1 MAKSI
6 LTPEG
11 DLVNYDNLIA
21 VSVEVRP
28 VGVDEEHSEDEYCIV
43 GTDVT
48 NKENL
53 LYHSPDYENGAKKTI
68 DISIKAEKMT
78 ADVLKSALQEFMSGK
93 AEKKGRM
100 TYKQLQA
107 KSPSKLDSIEVSDR
121 NIGDFLKTA
130 RKYDVDFALK
140 RDKSTSPP
148 TYHVF
153 FSAAKTEDF
162 KRAFSEYVGKD
173 QCKTPKRGE
182 FTREKMQQQAQKLR
196 SKPRKQKQREKTR
209 ENRR

>member
-1 MAKSI
+1 MPS
-6 LTPEG
+6 
-11 DLVNYDNLIA
+11 
-21 VSVEVRP
+21 
-28 VGVDEEHSEDEYCIV
+28 
-43 GTDVT
+43 
-48 NKENL
+48 
-53 LYHSPDYENGAKKTI
+53 DYENGAKKTI

-78 ADVLKSALQEFMSGK
+78 ADVLKSALQEFLSGK
-93 AEKKGRM
+93 AEKKGR
-100 TYKQLQA
+100 

-121 NIGDFLKTA
+121 NIGGFLKTA

-162 KRAFSEYVGKD
+162 KRAFSEYVGKG
-173 QCKTPKRGE
+173 QGKTQKRGE
-182 FTREKMQQQAQKLR
+182 FTREQMQQQAQKIR
-196 SKPRKQKQREKTR
+196 NKPRKQKQREKTR

>member
-1 MAKSI
+1 MPS
-6 LTPEG
+6 
-11 DLVNYDNLIA
+11 
-21 VSVEVRP
+21 
-28 VGVDEEHSEDEYCIV
+28 
-43 GTDVT
+43 
-48 NKENL
+48 
-53 LYHSPDYENGAKKTI
+53 DYENGAKKTI

-78 ADVLKSALQEFMSGK
+78 ADVLKSALQEFLSGK

-140 RDKSTSPP
+140 RDKSTEPP

-162 KRAFSEYVGKD
+162 KRAFSEYVGKG
-173 QCKTPKRGE
+173 QGNRTNMFALQKRGE
-182 FTREKMQQQAQKLR
+182 FTREQMQHQAQKLR

>member
-1 MAKSI
+1 MPSDF
-6 LTPEG
+6 E
-11 DLVNYDNLIA
+11 
-21 VSVEVRP
+21 S
-28 VGVDEEHSEDEYCIV
+28 
-43 GTDVT
+43 GT
-48 NKENL
+48 
-53 LYHSPDYENGAKKTI
+53 KKTI
-68 DISIKAEKMT
+68 ALSMKAEKIT
-78 ADVLKSALQEFMSGK
+78 ADILKTAMQEFMSGK

-100 TYKQLQA
+100 TYKQLQD
-107 KSPSKLDSIEVSDR
+107 KSPSKLDSIEINDS

-162 KRAFSEYVGKD
+162 KRAFVEYAGKA
-173 QCKTPKRGE
+173 QGKTHKRGE
-182 FTREKMQQQAQKLR
+182 ITREQMKKEASR
-196 SKPRKQKQREKTR
+196 VAREPRRKHKQREKSR

>member
-1 MAKSI
+1 MPSDF
-6 LTPEG
+6 E
-11 DLVNYDNLIA
+11 
-21 VSVEVRP
+21 S
-28 VGVDEEHSEDEYCIV
+28 
-43 GTDVT
+43 
-48 NKENL
+48 
-53 LYHSPDYENGAKKTI
+53 GAKKTI

-100 TYKQLQA
+100 TYKQLQE

-140 RDKSTSPP
+140 RDKSTQPP

-162 KRAFSEYVGKD
+162 KRAFSEYLGKG
-173 QCKTPKRGE
+173 QGKKRGE
-182 FTREKMQQQAQKLR
+182 FTREQMQQQAQKVASR
-196 SKPRKQKQREKTR
+196 PRKQKQREKSR

>member
-1 MAKSI
+1 MPS
-6 LTPEG
+6 
-11 DLVNYDNLIA
+11 
-21 VSVEVRP
+21 
-28 VGVDEEHSEDEYCIV
+28 
-43 GTDVT
+43 
-48 NKENL
+48 
-53 LYHSPDYENGAKKTI
+53 DYENGAKKTI

-78 ADVLKSALQEFMSGK
+78 ADVLKSALQEVMSGK

>member
-1 MAKSI
+1 MPS
-6 LTPEG
+6 
-11 DLVNYDNLIA
+11 
-21 VSVEVRP
+21 
-28 VGVDEEHSEDEYCIV
+28 
-43 GTDVT
+43 
-48 NKENL
+48 
-53 LYHSPDYENGAKKTI
+53 DYESGAKKTI
-68 DISIKAEKMT
+68 DISLKAERMT
-78 ADVLKSALQEFMSGK
+78 SEILKAALQEFLSGK

-140 RDKSTSPP
+140 RDKSTEPP

-162 KRAFSEYVGKD
+162 KKAFTEYAGKGQD
-173 QCKTPKRGE
+173 KTKKRGE
-182 FTREKMQQQAQKLR
+182 ITREQMHKEAAR
-196 SKPRKQKQREKTR
+196 VASKPRKQKQREKTR

>member
-1 MAKSI
+1 MPSDF
-6 LTPEG
+6 E
-11 DLVNYDNLIA
+11 
-21 VSVEVRP
+21 S
-28 VGVDEEHSEDEYCIV
+28 
-43 GTDVT
+43 
-48 NKENL
+48 
-53 LYHSPDYENGAKKTI
+53 GAKKTI

-100 TYKQLQA
+100 TYKQLQE
-107 KSPSKLDSIEVSDR
+107 KSPSKLDSIEVSYR
-121 NIGDFLKTA
+121 NIGNFLKTA

-140 RDKSTSPP
+140 RDKSTQPP

-162 KRAFSEYVGKD
+162 KRAFSEYLGKG
-173 QCKTPKRGE
+173 QGKKRGE
-182 FTREKMQQQAQKLR
+182 FTREQMQQQAQKVASR
-196 SKPRKQKQREKTR
+196 PRKQKQREKSR